1 MTYALQGERVQL
13 TCISGEEPTTP
24 KCTGLVLD
32 ARTVQSNAGE
42 SFYSALNAAEFQDA
56 KEIGLCPEVYP
67 FEFLY
72 TLVAPLPSQF

>member
-1 MTYALQGERVQL
+1 M
-13 TCISGEEPTTP
+13 
-24 KCTGLVLD
+24 LD

-67 FEFLY
+67 FELLY